1 MLSLSK
7 RYAVYIPTTPRP
19 SSKIFE
25 FFGISP
31 SASPTSSLRRLLS
44 RQGTGARST
53 PCDAAPPDTID
64 GRVAGDGADHARAPE
79 KGWSHTEAFTVHE
92 EPMGRRCRR
101 CFMEFVRNFGA
112 IW

>member
-31 SASPTSSLRRLLS
+31 SASPTSSLRQLLS
-44 RQGTGARST
+44 GQGTGGRST
-53 PCDAAPPDTID
+53 PRDAVGSSID
-64 GRVAGDGADHARAPE
+64 GHDETDRNRAH
-79 KGWSHTEAFTVHE
+79 KGWSHTEAYRAHE
-92 EPMGRRCRR
+92 EPMSERCKR
-101 CFMEFVRNFGA
+101 CFREFIHNFGA